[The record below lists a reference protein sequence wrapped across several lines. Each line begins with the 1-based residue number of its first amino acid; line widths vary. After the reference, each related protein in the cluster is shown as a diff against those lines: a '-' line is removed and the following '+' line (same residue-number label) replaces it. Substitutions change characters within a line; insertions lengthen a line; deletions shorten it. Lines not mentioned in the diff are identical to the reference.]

1 MNNKDMRLI
10 SLCGFINLVQKSTK
24 AFADLLILFTTLL
37 YFFKSNAKTA
47 NLLNDKN
54 IENLIPQTGEAKI
67 R

>member
-1 MNNKDMRLI
+1 MRLI
-10 SLCGFINLVQKSTK
+10 SLCGFIYLVQKSTK
-24 AFADLLILFTTLL
+24 AFADLLILLTIIL
-37 YFFKSNAKTA
+37 YLFNSNAKIV